1 MKKIS
6 ALLALFGLSLSIC
19 ASTHAELV
27 VVAHPHTQVS
37 QLTRSELINIF
48 MGRYRKLPSGVAA
61 LPVDLAPL
69 KARFYRQLVNKDIAE
84 INSYW
89 ARLVFS
95 GQAAPP
101 IQIQD
106 EAEMLD
112 YIRRNPGAI
121 GFVDS
126 ADVPQDLVVL
136 MTFPE
141 HASP

>member
-1 MKKIS
+1 MKKLS
-6 ALLALFGLSLSIC
+6 VLLALFGLSLSIS
-19 ASTHAELV
+19 ASIQAELV
-27 VVAHPHTQVS
+27 VVAHPDAQVRELS
-37 QLTRSELINIF
+37 RSELINIF

-95 GQAAPP
+95 GQASPP
-101 IQIQD
+101 VQMQA

-136 MTFPE
+136 MTFSEP
-141 HASP
+141 ASP